1 MTGDTYR
8 RVVITR
14 HGGPDVLE
22 VVEELPPAPQAGQIR
37 VRTLAA
43 GVSAHD
49 VMLRSA
55 GFPGFPKPP
64 FTPGV
69 DVIGVVDAVG
79 DGVSTVEKGQTIAAL
94 LTAEGGYAESVCLP
108 AEDAVF
114 VPDGVDPASAVCVV
128 ANYITAYA
136 MLHRGAEIESKERI
150 LVHGAAGGVG
160 SALLDLGRLAGVEMY
175 GTASG
180 HDHEFVAAFGATP
193 IDYRSEDFV
202 ARVRQLTGD
211 GVDAVFDQIG
221 GARQLWRSYR
231 ALRRGGRLIWFGV
244 AGTAR
249 SGMSVIPAS
258 LLMRF
263 LLSLIP
269 DGKKAPMPPN
279 SGEPKTW
286 YRETLAML
294 LDYLAAGKIEPVI
307 AARIPLVEARLAHEL
322 LERGGYRGKV
332 VLIANE

>member
-1 MTGDTYR
+1 MTGSISHS
-8 RVVITR
+8 VVIAR
-14 HGGPDVLE
+14 HGGPEVLE
-22 VVEELPPAPQAGQIR
+22 VVEEHPATPKAGQTR
-37 VRTLAA
+37 LRTLAS

-49 VMLRSA
+49 VMLRSG

-69 DVIGVVDAVG
+69 DVVGVVDAVG
-79 DGVSTVEKGQTIAAL
+79 DGVTTVEVGQTVAAL
-94 LTAEGGYAESVCLP
+94 LPAEGGYAESVCIP
-108 AEDAVF
+108 AEDAVP
-114 VPDGVDPASAVCVV
+114 VPDGVEPASAVCVV
-128 ANYITAYA
+128 ANYMTAYA
-136 MLHRGAEIESKERI
+136 MLHRGAEIERKERI

-160 SALLDLGRLAGVEMY
+160 SALLDLGRLAGLEMY
-175 GTASG
+175 GTASPR
-180 HDHEFVAAFGATP
+180 DHEFVAAFGATP
-193 IDYRSEDFV
+193 IDYRNEDFV
-202 ARVRQLTGD
+202 ARIRELTGD

-231 ALRRGGRLIWFGV
+231 ALRKGGRLIWFGV

-249 SGMSVIPAS
+249 SGMGVIPAS
-258 LLMRF
+258 LLTRL

-279 SGEPKTW
+279 SGKPKTW

-332 VLIANE
+332 VLIADV

>member
-1 MTGDTYR
+1 MKGETSR

-22 VVEELPPAPQAGQIR
+22 VVEELPPAPGAGQIR

-49 VMLRSA
+49 AMLRGA

-69 DVIGVVDAVG
+69 DVVGVVDAIG
-79 DGVSTVEKGQTIAAL
+79 EGLTTLEMGQRVAGL

-108 AEDAVF
+108 AEDAVP
-114 VPDGVDPASAVCVV
+114 VPDGVDSGAAVCVV
-128 ANYITAYA
+128 ANYTTAYA
-136 MLHRGAEIESKERI
+136 MLHRGAEIQSKERV

-160 SALLDLGRLAGVEMY
+160 SALLDLGRLAGLEMY
-175 GTASG
+175 GTASRRN
-180 HDHEFVAAFGATP
+180 HEFVEAFGATP
-193 IDYRSEDFV
+193 IDYRNEDFV
-202 ARVRQLTGD
+202 ARIRQLTGD

-231 ALRRGGRLIWFGV
+231 ALRKGGRLIWFGV

-249 SGMSVIPAS
+249 SGMGVIPAS
-258 LLMRF
+258 LLTRF
-263 LLSLIP
+263 LLSVIP
-269 DGKKAPMPPN
+269 DGRKAPMPPN
-279 SGEPKTW
+279 SGTPKAW

-294 LDYLAAGKIEPVI
+294 LDHLAAGKIEPMI
-307 AARIPLVEARLAHEL
+307 TARIPLVQARQAHEL

>member
-1 MTGDTYR
+1 MTHSISHS
-8 RVVITR
+8 VVIAR
-14 HGGPDVLE
+14 HGGPEVLE
-22 VVEELPPAPQAGQIR
+22 VVEEHPPAPQAGQIR
-37 VRTLAA
+37 LKTLAS

-49 VMLRSA
+49 VMLRTA

-69 DVIGVVDAVG
+69 DVVGVVDAVG
-79 DGVSTVEKGQTIAAL
+79 DGVTTVEMGQTIAAL
-94 LTAEGGYAESVCLP
+94 LPAEGGYAESVSLP
-108 AEDAVF
+108 AEDAVP

-128 ANYITAYA
+128 ANYTTAYA
-136 MLHRGAEIESKERI
+136 MLHRGAKIESRERI

-160 SALLDLGRLAGVEMY
+160 SALLDLGRLAGLEMY
-175 GTASG
+175 GTASRR
-180 HDHEFVAAFGATP
+180 DHEFVTAFGATP
-193 IDYRSEDFV
+193 IDYKNEDFV

-221 GARQLWRSYR
+221 GARHLWRSYR

-258 LLMRF
+258 LLTRF

-286 YRETLAML
+286 YRDTLAIL

-332 VLIANE
+332 VLIANA